1 MRKLALLFPF
11 SLCISAM
18 LSGCGIDRSTTDTT
32 TQGTLALTGLVH
44 GGQQP
49 IYQAT
54 IQLYTV
60 GATGNGSAA
69 TPMISQLVQTDANG
83 FFSLDSVNGS
93 TTTFDY
99 SCAHPNDQVYIVATG
114 GQASIGTNNP
124 ALVMMDALGNCGNL
138 SASSFITINEITT
151 AAAAWALAPFV
162 TSYTHVG
169 ASATNSVGIA
179 NAFLD
184 AALLAD
190 PGLGAAATLPSNLSV
205 EPGKLYALADILA
218 GCVNSDGG
226 LACTPLF
233 SAAKPTNGSTPTN
246 TLDAALD
253 IVRNPGQ
260 NPTAVFNA
268 MPSIVPF
275 PTTLSLPPND
285 WTITLTVTGGGINS
299 PTALGIDSIGT
310 VWVGNYYGVLSEFSP
325 QGTPLSATGY
335 GSGVLNEVYGLT
347 VDSYDNVWVANEQ
360 SSPNGAG
367 SVSKFRGASSGS
379 PGSVVMNGGYTS
391 FWDSSIDFPI
401 ALSSGANGEIFTA
414 NYANSSSTS
423 YDTNGNVVNVALGG
437 SVVSFPTAVAADAN
451 GGVWIGSFDD
461 TTITHVDQNGNV
473 LSNPAC
479 CFGSNGLATD
489 AYGNAWVSNYYNSTF
504 SEVSATGN
512 TLLSDVPLVTSPQVS
527 YPAGVS
533 VDAGQNVWFTNY
545 RGESISEVSGAA
557 STTPGTVLS
566 PADGFGYSGPPPASP
581 LLLLPYSIVPDR
593 SGNIWVSNFGND
605 NLIMFFG
612 IATPTAT
619 PVRPTPV
626 AP

>member
-1 MRKLALLFPF
+1 MRKLALLSLF

-32 TQGTLALTGLVH
+32 TQGTLALTGRVH

-69 TPMISQLVQTDANG
+69 SPMISQLVQTDMNG
-83 FFSLDSVNGS
+83 FFSLDSTNGS

-99 SCAHPNDQVYIVATG
+99 TCAHPTDQVYIVATG
-114 GQASIGTNNP
+114 GQASVGTNNP

-138 SASSFITINEITT
+138 SASTFITINEITT
-151 AAAAWALAPFV
+151 AAAAWALAPFM
-162 TSYTHVG
+162 TSYTNVG
-169 ASATNSVGIA
+169 ASATNSTGIA

-190 PGLGAAATLPSNLSV
+190 PHFGTSATLPSNLSI

-246 TLDAALD
+246 TLEAALD
-253 IVRNPGQ
+253 VVKNPGQ
-260 NPTAVFNA
+260 NPTGVFNA

-275 PTTLSLPPND
+275 PTSLSLPPND
-285 WTITLTVTGGGINS
+285 WTISLAVTGGGVSS
-299 PTALGIDSIGT
+299 PSALGIDSIGT
-310 VWVGNYYGVLSEFSP
+310 VWVGDYNGLISEFSP
-325 QGTPLSATGY
+325 QGTPLSTTGY
-335 GSGVLNEVYGLT
+335 GAGILNEVYGLT
-347 VDSYDNVWVANEQ
+347 VDIYDNVWAANEE
-360 SSPNGAG
+360 SSPNSHG
-367 SVSKFRGASSGS
+367 SVSKFLGASSGS

-391 FWDSSIDFPI
+391 FWDPSIDFPI
-401 ALSSGANGEIFTA
+401 ALTAGPNGEIFTA

-423 YDTNGNVVNVALGG
+423 YDTNGNAVNGYLGG
-437 SVVSFPTAVAADAN
+437 AVVSFPTSVAADPN
-451 GGVWIGSFDD
+451 GGVWIGNFDD
-461 TTITHVDQNGNV
+461 TTITHVDLNGNI
-473 LSNPAC
+473 LSNPDC
-479 CFGSNGLATD
+479 CFGANGIATD
-489 AYGNAWVSNYYNSTF
+489 ANGNAWVANYYDSTF
-504 SEVSATGN
+504 SEVSAAGT
-512 TLLSDVPLVTSPQVS
+512 TLLQRLPLVTAPQTS
-527 YPAGVS
+527 SPAGVS
-533 VDAGQNVWFTNY
+533 VDAGGNVWFANY
-545 RGESISEVSGAA
+545 RGESISEVSGSN

-566 PADGFGYSGPPPASP
+566 PADGFGYAGPPPAVP

>member
-1 MRKLALLFPF
+1 MRKLALLSLF

-69 TPMISQLVQTDANG
+69 NPMISQLVQTDMNG
-83 FFSLDSVNGS
+83 FFSLDSTNGS

-99 SCAHPNDQVYIVATG
+99 TCAHPTDQVYIVATG
-114 GQASIGTNNP
+114 GQASVGTNNP

-138 SASSFITINEITT
+138 NATTFITINEITT
-151 AAAAWALAPFV
+151 AAAAWALAPFM
-162 TSYTHVG
+162 TSYTNIG
-169 ASATNSVGIA
+169 ASATNSTGIA

-190 PGLGAAATLPSNLSV
+190 PGRGVAATLPSNLSV

-226 LACTPLF
+226 LACSPLF
-233 SAAKPTNGSTPTN
+233 AAAKPTHGTTPTD
-246 TLDAALD
+246 TLTAALD

-260 NPTAVFNA
+260 NPTGVFNA

-275 PTTLSLPPND
+275 PSTLSVAPND
-285 WTITLTVTGGGINS
+285 WTISLAVTGGGVSS

-310 VWVGNYYGVLSEFSP
+310 VWVGDYAGLINEFSP

-347 VDSYDNVWVANEQ
+347 VDIYDNVWAANEE
-360 SSPNGAG
+360 SNPNSHG
-367 SVSKFRGASSGS
+367 SVSKFLGASSGT

-391 FWDSSIDFPI
+391 FWDPSIDFPI
-401 ALSSGANGEIFTA
+401 ALSSGPNGEIFTA

-423 YDTNGNVVNVALGG
+423 YDTNGSAVNGYLG
-437 SVVSFPTAVAADAN
+437 SADVSFPTSVAADPN
-451 GGVWIGSFDD
+451 GGVWIGNFDD
-461 TTITHVDQNGNV
+461 TTITHVDLNGNI
-473 LSNPAC
+473 LSNPDC
-479 CFGSNGLATD
+479 CYGANGIATD
-489 AYGNAWVSNYYNSTF
+489 AMGNAWVANYYDSTF
-504 SEVSATGN
+504 SEVSAAGT
-512 TLLSDVPLVTSPQVS
+512 TLLQRLPLVTAPQTS
-527 YPAGVS
+527 SPAGVS
-533 VDAGQNVWFTNY
+533 VDAGGNVWFANY
-545 RGESISEVSGAA
+545 RGESISEVSGSNSA
-557 STTPGTVLS
+557 TPGTVLS
-566 PADGFGYSGPPPASP
+566 PADGFGYAGPPPAVP

>member
-1 MRKLALLFPF
+1 MRKLALLSLF

-32 TQGTLALTGLVH
+32 TQGTLALTGRVH

-69 TPMISQLVQTDANG
+69 SPMISQLVQTDMNG
-83 FFSLDSVNGS
+83 FFSLDSTNGS

-99 SCAHPNDQVYIVATG
+99 TCAHPTDQVYIVATG
-114 GQASIGTNNP
+114 GQASVGTNNP

-138 SASSFITINEITT
+138 SASTFITINEITT
-151 AAAAWALAPFV
+151 AAAAWALAPFM
-162 TSYTHVG
+162 TSYTNVG
-169 ASATNSVGIA
+169 ASATNSTGIA

-190 PGLGAAATLPSNLSV
+190 PHFGTSATLPSNLSI

-246 TLDAALD
+246 TLEAALD
-253 IVRNPGQ
+253 VVKNPGQ
-260 NPTAVFNA
+260 NPTGVFNA

-275 PTTLSLPPND
+275 PTSLSLPPND
-285 WTITLTVTGGGINS
+285 WTISLAVTGGGVSS
-299 PTALGIDSIGT
+299 PSALGIDSIGT
-310 VWVGNYYGVLSEFSP
+310 VWVGDYNGLISEFSP
-325 QGTPLSATGY
+325 QGTPLSTTGY
-335 GSGVLNEVYGLT
+335 GAGILNEVYGLT
-347 VDSYDNVWVANEQ
+347 VDIYDNVWAANEE
-360 SSPNGAG
+360 SSPNSHG
-367 SVSKFRGASSGS
+367 SVSKFLGASSGS

-391 FWDSSIDFPI
+391 FWDPSIDFPI
-401 ALSSGANGEIFTA
+401 ALTSGPNGEIFTA

-423 YDTNGNVVNVALGG
+423 YDTNGNAVNGYLGG
-437 SVVSFPTAVAADAN
+437 AVVSFPTSVAADPN
-451 GGVWIGSFDD
+451 GGVWIGNFDD
-461 TTITHVDQNGNV
+461 TTITHVDLNGNI
-473 LSNPAC
+473 LSNPDC
-479 CFGSNGLATD
+479 CFGANGIATD
-489 AYGNAWVSNYYNSTF
+489 ANGNAWVANYYDSTF
-504 SEVSATGN
+504 SEVSAAGT
-512 TLLSDVPLVTSPQVS
+512 TLLQRLPLVTAPQTS
-527 YPAGVS
+527 SPAGVS
-533 VDAGQNVWFTNY
+533 VDAGGNVWFANY
-545 RGESISEVSGAA
+545 RGESISEVSGSNSA
-557 STTPGTVLS
+557 TPGTVLS
-566 PADGFGYSGPPPASP
+566 PADGFGYAGPPPAVP